1 VGSGRSR
8 DTVKISGF
16 QASRKKQHR
25 ASFILKRN
33 KDNCQVLFSVQS
45 AAVTCSEL
53 LLEPLTREN
62 LQAVAELDLLC
73 LGGLW
78 TLAGYQRELE
88 SPNSELLTLTSSA
101 QTQSGTML
109 AMGCFWAIVEEA
121 HITVLAVHP
130 DTQNQGMGKA
140 LILALLRRAVRRK
153 LERATLEVRASNQIA
168 LSLYEKLG
176 FQVAGRRKGYYQKTN
191 EDALIL
197 WRGGLQEAEFFRQ
210 LQQWERQARAKL
222 RDRGWELSETAC

>member
-1 VGSGRSR
+1 M
-8 DTVKISGF
+8 
-16 QASRKKQHR
+16 
-25 ASFILKRN
+25 
-33 KDNCQVLFSVQS
+33 
-45 AAVTCSEL
+45 TCSEL
-53 LLEPLTREN
+53 LLEPITREN
-62 LQAVAELDLLC
+62 LQAVVELDLLC

-78 TLAGYQRELE
+78 TLAGYERELE
-88 SPNSELLTLTSSA
+88 SPNSELIALTSPV
-101 QTQSGTML
+101 QTRPGTIL

-140 LILALLRRAVRRK
+140 LILALLQRAVGRK

-197 WRGGLQEAEFFRQ
+197 WRGGLQDAEFSGQ
-210 LQQWERQARAKL
+210 LEQWQQQAREKL
-222 RDRGWELSETAC
+222 RDRGWKLIEL